1 MRNDMS
7 DACQVQTCDLITDA
21 GDVKMSKIQTL
32 EWARLLWADAAYVY
46 MILSIYY
53 LSYPIIYYK
62 ISQLF

>member
-32 EWARLLWADAAYVY
+32 E
-46 MILSIYY
+46 
-53 LSYPIIYYK
+53 
-62 ISQLF
+62 